1 MPPPTHLLAFAAVA
15 AVVVAVPGP
24 SLLFTIGRA
33 LTVGRGPALF
43 TVLGNGIG
51 LLAQVALVAGGLGA
65 LLAASATAYTLVKL
79 AGAAYLVWLGVD
91 AIRHR
96 RRLGAALGS
105 GRRGTTGAWAS
116 LRTGVLVGVTNAKTV
131 VFLSSL
137 LPQFVDP
144 AGPAAGQMLV
154 LGTAFA
160 AMAVVGDSVW
170 ALAAGR
176 ARDWFAGRPRRLE
189 AVGGAGGVMMVGL
202 GVTVAVTGRPD

>member
-1 MPPPTHLLAFAAVA
+1 MPTPTHLLAFAAVA

-65 LLAASATAYTLVKL
+65 LLAASAMAYTLVKL

-96 RRLGAALGS
+96 RRLGAALRF

-144 AGPAAGQMLV
+144 AGLGAAQMLV
-154 LGTAFA
+154 LGTVFA

-189 AVGGAGGVMMVGL
+189 AVGGAGGVMMVCL
-202 GVTVAVTGRPD
+202 GVTVALTGRPD